1 MKRNE
6 VEILIMKYLNSEI
19 TPNEEMMLAI
29 EVSRDNVP
37 QEWKVIAEM
46 LGELAI
52 DEALYDNMMAGRSK
66 KSRIIKLWPWVAAA
80 CVAVMLVVFLA
91 PPKREVPPVVKIEV
105 AKTNQTEFAKTNQS
119 EVAITNQTEFIKQQ
133 EMNIIQGV
141 SAVGQK
147 VKALPSTSL
156 NDKTLNE
163 NSANKHNAVAV
174 NSAKKHNAVAV
185 TKENEALLAEANS
198 ELMSTTPSSEFIRAT
213 ADIFD
218 ATLANVRRA
227 ALEKMMSCDI
237 QCMDEDI
244 NLRANHLSTLI
255 YEQSQ

>member
-6 VEILIMKYLNSEI
+6 VEMLIKKYLNGEI
-19 TPNEEMMLAI
+19 TPNEEKMLAI

-37 QEWKVIAEM
+37 QEWTVIAEM

-52 DEALYDNMMAGRSK
+52 DEALYDKMMAERSK
-66 KSRIIKLWPWVAAA
+66 KSRIIKLWPWAAAA
-80 CVAVMLVVFLA
+80 CIAVMLVVFLA
-91 PPKREVPPVVKIEV
+91 PPKREVPPVAKIEF
-105 AKTNQTEFAKTNQS
+105 AKTNQTEF
-119 EVAITNQTEFIKQQ
+119 VKQQ
-133 EMNIIQGV
+133 EMNIAQGL

-147 VKALPSTSL
+147 VKALTSTSL

-163 NSANKHNAVAV
+163 NSMKKHNAVAV
-174 NSAKKHNAVAV
+174 NSANKHNAVAV

-198 ELMSTTPSSEFIRAT
+198 ELMSTTPSSESIRAT

-244 NLRANHLSTLI
+244 NLRANNLSTLI